1 LFYRSVDMNLLL
13 LAAFTALL
21 PVQPVAIEAFPAGVS
36 RESVLQTGITVTV
49 LFDNYPA
56 VEGFRTGWGYSALL
70 ESPGHTLL
78 FDTGADGEALLENF
92 RLLGKDPLDI
102 ETIVISHAHGD
113 HTGGLQALLNLGLRP
128 TIVLLSGFPAA
139 PEDWLPDGVAILEA
153 EPGQEIHPG
162 IRTTGQMGTDIPEQA
177 LILDTAEGT
186 VVLTGCAHPGVI
198 QMVERARELQPGPLY
213 MVAGGFHIM
222 NASPEEIQGI
232 LAQFQRLGVERA
244 GPTHCS
250 GEAAMEA
257 FREAYGENF
266 QPLGAGR
273 VFTLPLKS
281 GF

>member
-1 LFYRSVDMNLLL
+1 MSLLL
-13 LAAFTALL
+13 LAALSVLL
-21 PVQPVAIEAFPAGVS
+21 PIHPAAGEENPERAPEPLTPQS
-36 RESVLQTGITVTV
+36 EITVTV

-56 VEGFRTGWGYSALL
+56 AEGFRTGWGYAALL
-70 ESPGHTLL
+70 ETPGHTLL

-113 HTGGLQALLNLGLRP
+113 HTGGLQALLSLGLRP
-128 TIVLLSGFPAA
+128 TIVLLPGFPPA
-139 PEDWLPDGVAILEA
+139 PQDWLPDGVTILEA
-153 EPGQEIHPG
+153 EPGQEIQPG

-177 LILDTAEGT
+177 LILDTAGGT

-198 QMVERARELQPGPLY
+198 RMVERARELQPGPLY

-222 NASPEEIQGI
+222 DASQVEIQGI
-232 LAQFQRLGVERA
+232 LRQFQRLGVERA

-257 FREAYGENF
+257 FQEAYGENF

-273 VFTLPLKS
+273 VFKLPLKS
-281 GF
+281 GS

>member
-1 LFYRSVDMNLLL
+1 MSLLL
-13 LAAFTALL
+13 LAALALL
-21 PVQPVAIEAFPAGVS
+21 LPAQTLPLNPTPTGSVWKSTLQAEVTVS
-36 RESVLQTGITVTV
+36 V

-56 VEGFRTGWGYSALL
+56 TEGFRTGWGYSALL
-70 ESPGHTLL
+70 ETPDHTLL
-78 FDTGADGEALLENF
+78 FDAGADGEALLENF
-92 RLLGKDPLDI
+92 RLLGKNPMDI

-113 HTGGLQALLNLGLRP
+113 HTGGLQALLDLGLRP
-128 TIVLLSGFPAA
+128 AIVLLPGFPPALR
-139 PEDWLPDGVAILEA
+139 DGFPDGVTILEA

-198 QMVERARELQPGPLY
+198 RMVERARELQPGPLY
-213 MVAGGFHIM
+213 LVAGGFHIM
-222 NASPEEIQGI
+222 EASQEEIRAI
-232 LAQFQRLGVERA
+232 LGLFRTLGVERA

-250 GEAAMEA
+250 GEAAMAA

-273 VFTLPLKS
+273 VFKLPLQS